1 MGHKHAGTLIATL
14 FLARDLAHREHLK
27 ATGPGSYAA
36 HVALGEFYAS
46 IVDLADT
53 LTETYQGRYET
64 LLDIPLL
71 AHDGNTDILNTL
83 RAQREWI
90 REHRYD
96 AVPREETPLQNII
109 DEIEGQYFSTIYKL
123 KFLS

>member
-1 MGHKHAGTLIATL
+1 MKNTIGMLIATL

-36 HVALGEFYAS
+36 HMALGDFYAG

-53 LTETYQGRYET
+53 LTETYQGRFER
-64 LLDIPLL
+64 LVDIPLL
-71 AHDGNTDILNTL
+71 ANDADGNILDTL

-90 REHRYD
+90 REARYD
-96 AVPREETPLQNII
+96 AVPKDESPLHNII
-109 DEIEGQYFSTIYKL
+109 DEIESLYCLTIYKL
-123 KFLS
+123 KFLA